1 MTTAAVLGLLAGV
14 VSVLDGI
21 PYIRDTLRGATRP
34 HRGTW
39 LIWSSLALVAL
50 LSQWADGG
58 TWSLV
63 MVAVQAALTMTIFG
77 LSVTR
82 GEGGLSW
89 QELLMLAIAASGLVG
104 WYSADNPAVATCCV
118 VVADAVG
125 AAMMVPK
132 TWRDPGSET
141 LIAFVWASV
150 AGVLSSLA
158 VASPDVSL
166 LIYPV
171 YFALANGLIGVIIV
185 VRRRHLARLPSIDPA
200 AGRPG

>member
-1 MTTAAVLGLLAGV
+1 MTAAAVLGVLAGI

-21 PYIRDTLRGATRP
+21 PYIRDTLRGVTRP

-50 LSQWADGG
+50 ASQWADGAG
-58 TWSLV
+58 WSLV
-63 MVAVQAALTMTIFG
+63 MVAVQAALTMTVFG

-82 GEGGLSW
+82 GEGGLSRP
-89 QELLMLAIAASGLVG
+89 ELVMLAIAASGLVG
-104 WYSADNPAVATCCV
+104 WFSSDNPTVATSCV
-118 VVADAVG
+118 VAADAVG
-125 AAMMVPK
+125 AALMIPK

-141 LIAFVWASV
+141 LIAFVWAAV
-150 AGVLSSLA
+150 AGALSSLA

-171 YFALANGLIGVIIV
+171 YFALANGAIGVIIV
-185 VRRRHLARLPSIDPA
+185 VRRRQLDRVLPSHPSSGR
-200 AGRPG
+200 AG